1 MINLVCVN
9 NFVGI
14 NRYNYEIGNVYT
26 YNTNEY
32 IDMDIRYYAIYD
44 SKLKLVGYLNSG
56 YLNNFVLYSVWKKEY
71 EYVTQMFD
79 FFMDYEIKVKNKNGT
94 E

>member
-1 MINLVCVN
+1 MISNLVCVKK
-9 NFVGI
+9 FIGS
-14 NRYNYEIGNVYT
+14 NRYVYDVGKLYT

-44 SKLKLVGYLNSG
+44 SKLKIVGYLNSG
-56 YLNNFVLYSVWKKEY
+56 VLKNFVLYSEWKKEY

-79 FFMDYEIKVKNKNGT
+79 FFMDYNIKINS
-94 E
+94 